1 MNDKEKEDR
10 ILKETQT
17 LFSLRYNYKN
27 ASSDYLSE
35 LRRDCERSDGSHA
48 QEARR
53 EAHQNELREAEH
65 SAKSALDAQVQLI
78 SSLTKDYS
86 SR

>member
-1 MNDKEKEDR
+1 MNDKEKEDI

-17 LFSLRYNYKN
+17 LFSFRANYEN
-27 ASSDYLSE
+27 ARSEYLSE
-35 LRRDCERSDGSHA
+35 LRSDCERSDGSYA

-53 EAHQNELREAEH
+53 EAHQNELREAER
-65 SAKSALDAQVQLI
+65 SAKSELDAQEQLV
-78 SSLTKDYS
+78 SRLTKDYV

>member
-1 MNDKEKEDR
+1 MSDKEKEDL

-17 LFSLRYNYKN
+17 LFSLRSNYEN
-27 ASSDYLSE
+27 ARSDYLSE
-35 LRRDCERSDGSHA
+35 LRRDCERSDGSYA

-53 EAHQNELREAEH
+53 EAHQNELRDAEH
-65 SAKSALDAQVQLI
+65 SAKSALDAQEQLV
-78 SSLTKDYS
+78 SRLTKEYV